1 MRMRFNRWTNPSLPQ
16 TLQIGMWLLYI
27 DAVFG
32 LLFGQALVLFP
43 IGLLVLVGSAL
54 AGLGIANEL
63 RWGYVLG
70 VIVSALALVP
80 FVLIGAFD
88 GIGTLLGIDMLLN
101 MIFPIAQFV
110 ALVHPQS
117 RSYQKIWFS

>member
-1 MRMRFNRWTNPSLPQ
+1 MRFNRWTNPSLPQ

-27 DAVFG
+27 DAAFG
-32 LLFGQALVLFP
+32 LLFGQALVVFP
-43 IGLLVLVGSAL
+43 LGLLVLLGSAL
-54 AGLGIANEL
+54 AALGIANEL
-63 RWGYVLG
+63 KWAYILG
-70 VIVSALALVP
+70 VVVSALALVP

-88 GIGTLLGIDMLLN
+88 GIGTLLGIDVILN
-101 MIFPIAQFV
+101 MIFPVAQFV